1 MKQFTTHQAK
11 VSELVRMALTAVA
24 VVLWMVFCVSVPAQG
39 QTEDRSLNIVDTTTI
54 LARLNSRSANSLIL
68 TDLPRPNPVIEAK
81 RELTKS
87 NHSNSRTEPYRDETA
102 VEIVSRED
110 GSGNPTQPT
119 PSDEASFLLM
129 PYLWGSTFKGD
140 LGVRGVVTRVE
151 ADFADIIDELNF
163 GATLAFEARWGGRW
177 RFLFDGMYMNLSDDR
192 TITVAPFRGIQA
204 TAKTVLID
212 PEIGY
217 AIMGGESASL
227 DVVGGFRLWHL
238 DNSVE
243 LRLGQDRVRAS
254 GTQTWADPVV
264 GFRLKAGRGA
274 FLSLKADIG
283 GFGLGSELT
292 WQVFGGLGLNVGS
305 RLTTIIGFRYLDIDY
320 RRNNFIYDVA
330 LSGPL
335 VGFGFRF

>member
-1 MKQFTTHQAK
+1 MSTNETTVKDTSDAA
-11 VSELVRMALTAVA
+11 SRFAS
-24 VVLWMVFCVSVPAQG
+24 LW
-39 QTEDRSLNIVDTTTI
+39 TRDRLEHT
-54 LARLNSRSANSLIL
+54 L
-68 TDLPRPNPVIEAK
+68 
-81 RELTKS
+81 
-87 NHSNSRTEPYRDETA
+87 
-102 VEIVSRED
+102 
-110 GSGNPTQPT
+110 
-119 PSDEASFLLM
+119 
-129 PYLWGSTFKGD
+129 
-140 LGVRGVVTRVE
+140 
-151 ADFADIIDELNF
+151 DIIATVLLSL
-163 GATLAFEARWGGRW
+163 GALATAWSGYQAARWGGRW
-177 RFLFDGMYMNLSDDR
+177 RFLLDGMYMNLSDDR
-192 TITVAPFRGIQA
+192 TIATTPFRGIQA
-204 TAKTVLID
+204 TSKTVIID

-217 AIMGGESASL
+217 AIIGGESSSL

-305 RLTTIIGFRYLDIDY
+305 RLTTIIGYRYLDIDY
-320 RRNNFIYDVA
+320 RRNGFIYDVA
-330 LSGPL
+330 MNGPL